1 MSDVKDMSEENSR
14 AGTASDAAV
23 VQSGGRAFHARSSE
37 LRSSALLSSVA
48 FCSLWEIASG
58 RWIEPFLISSPSRIL
73 SSLVTGFTRGDLL
86 QHTWVTFQEIAIGFP
101 VGAISGIALGY
112 WFGRSRL
119 LAEIFE
125 PIIIALNGIPRTAL
139 APLFIVWL
147 GIGLWS
153 KVGVVFL
160 LTFFLNFFNTYTGMR
175 QMDQEYVDL
184 ASLMGVKGWKLTFKV
199 IFPAISPYVF
209 TGIRTSIPFAVIG
222 AIVGE
227 FVASTEGVG
236 FFIRMSAGIFKTA
249 DVFVGIIVLMIM
261 VIIMDKIAEMVEA
274 TSVALA
280 DSNGTYSNPGIKE
293 RRFCDAKRRIRLRC
307 RHQCFDRLHILSGS
321 NASSARAQQKELP
334 EVTMLTAVPNFAFA
348 AIWVAEQLKY
358 FERKGCGSRSRRR
371 RAVRSV

>member
-1 MSDVKDMSEENSR
+1 MSKDISQENSR
-14 AGTASDAAV
+14 AGSAPHGAV
-23 VQSGGRAFHARSSE
+23 VQTGGALPIGGFGITLARF
-37 LRSSALLSSVA
+37 AIIGGFLL
-48 FCSLWEIASG
+48 LWEIASG

-73 SSLVTGFTRGDLL
+73 SSLITGFREGDLF

-101 VGAISGIALGY
+101 IGAISGIALGY

-125 PIIIALNGIPRTAL
+125 PIIIAFNGIPRTAV

-175 QMDQEYVDL
+175 QMDREYIDL

-227 FVASTEGVG
+227 FVASTEGLG

-261 VIIMDKIAEMVEA
+261 VIIMDKIAEMIEKR
-274 TSVALA
+274 ALRWQ
-280 DSNGTYSNPGIKE
+280 SQTE
-293 RRFCDAKRRIRLRC
+293 
-307 RHQCFDRLHILSGS
+307 HIQIQ
-321 NASSARAQQKELP
+321 A
-334 EVTMLTAVPNFAFA
+334 
-348 AIWVAEQLKY
+348 
-358 FERKGCGSRSRRR
+358 
-371 RAVRSV
+371 

>member
-1 MSDVKDMSEENSR
+1 MSKNISQENSE
-14 AGTASDAAV
+14 SHAV
-23 VQSGGRAFHARSSE
+23 TPTGG
-37 LRSSALLSSVA
+37 LLSMRGFGVTVVRFA
-48 FCSLWEIASG
+48 IIGGFFLLWQIASG
-58 RWIEPFLISSPSRIL
+58 RWIEPFLISSPSRIF
-73 SSLVTGFTRGDLL
+73 SSLITGFREGDLI
-86 QHTWVTFQEIAIGFP
+86 QHTWVTLQEIAIGFP
-101 VGAISGIALGY
+101 IGAISGIALGY

-160 LTFFLNFFNTYTGMR
+160 LTFFLNFFITYTGMR
-175 QMDQEYVDL
+175 QMDREYIDL
-184 ASLMGVKGWKLTFKV
+184 ARLMRVEGWKLTFRV
-199 IFPAISPYVF
+199 IFPAISPYLF

-261 VIIMDKIAEMVEA
+261 VIIMDRIAEMIEKR
-274 TSVALA
+274 ALRWQ
-280 DSNGTYSNPGIKE
+280 SQTE
-293 RRFCDAKRRIRLRC
+293 
-307 RHQCFDRLHILSGS
+307 HIQIQG
-321 NASSARAQQKELP
+321 
-334 EVTMLTAVPNFAFA
+334 
-348 AIWVAEQLKY
+348 
-358 FERKGCGSRSRRR
+358 
-371 RAVRSV
+371 

>member
-1 MSDVKDMSEENSR
+1 MTDQVGQQRSEITRSMPR
-14 AGTASDAAV
+14 TAASKSIFSSTVTVTLIRSGIV
-23 VQSGGRAFHARSSE
+23 VGFF
-37 LRSSALLSSVA
+37 LV
-48 FCSLWEIASG
+48 WEFASG
-58 RWIEPFLISSPSRIL
+58 RWIEPFLIGSPSRIFT
-73 SSLVTGFTRGDLL
+73 SLFTGFYSGDLL
-86 QHTWVTFQEIAIGFP
+86 QHTWVTFLEIAIGYP
-101 VGAISGIALGY
+101 IGAIAGIGLGY
-112 WFGRSRL
+112 SFGRSRL

-153 KVGVVFL
+153 KVGVVFV

-184 ASLMGVKGWKLTFKV
+184 AGLMGVRGWKLTWKV

-227 FVASTEGVG
+227 FVAATEGVG

-261 VIIMDKIAEMVEA
+261 VIILDKIAEAVERK
-274 TSVALA
+274 ALRWQ
-280 DSNGTYSNPGIKE
+280 T
-293 RRFCDAKRRIRLRC
+293 
-307 RHQCFDRLHILSGS
+307 
-321 NASSARAQQKELP
+321 QKEH
-334 EVTMLTAVPNFAFA
+334 VQ
-348 AIWVAEQLKY
+348 IQ
-358 FERKGCGSRSRRR
+358 G
-371 RAVRSV
+371 

>member
-1 MSDVKDMSEENSR
+1 MSKDVIQDRSR
-14 AGTASDAAV
+14 VAESGDAAV
-23 VQSGGRAFHARSSE
+23 LPKESGLSVRGIGVTI
-37 LRSSALLSSVA
+37 LRVVIIGGFLL
-48 FCSLWEIASG
+48 LWEVASG
-58 RWIEPFLISSPSRIL
+58 RWIEPFLISSPSRIF
-73 SSLVTGFTRGDLL
+73 SSMITGFYSGDLL

-101 VGAISGIALGY
+101 LGALTGIALGY

-125 PIIIALNGIPRTAL
+125 PIIIALNGIPRTAV

-147 GIGLWS
+147 GIGIWS

-184 ASLMGVKGWKLTFKV
+184 AKLMGVKGWKLTFKV

-227 FVASTEGVG
+227 FIAATEGVG
-236 FFIRMSAGIFKTA
+236 FFIRLSAGIFKTA

-261 VIIMDKIAEMVEA
+261 VIVMDKIAEMVE
-274 TSVALA
+274 
-280 DSNGTYSNPGIKE
+280 
-293 RRFCDAKRRIRLRC
+293 
-307 RHQCFDRLHILSGS
+307 
-321 NASSARAQQKELP
+321 
-334 EVTMLTAVPNFAFA
+334 
-348 AIWVAEQLKY
+348 
-358 FERKGCGSRSRRR
+358 R
-371 RAVRSV
+371 RALRWQTQTEHVQIQA

>member
-1 MSDVKDMSEENSR
+1 MSDQANPARV
-14 AGTASDAAV
+14 ATTQPAAASATSKTFLSMRSVRVTLIRSTIV
-23 VQSGGRAFHARSSE
+23 VGF
-37 LRSSALLSSVA
+37 LL
-48 FCSLWEIASG
+48 LWEFASG

-73 SSLVTGFTRGDLL
+73 TSLWTGFAEGDLL
-86 QHTWVTFQEIAIGFP
+86 QHTWVTFLEIAIGYP
-101 VGAISGIALGY
+101 IGAIGGIALGY
-112 WFGRSRL
+112 SFGRSRL

-175 QMDQEYVDL
+175 QMDREYVDL
-184 ASLMGVKGWKLTFKV
+184 ARLMGVKGLKLTFKV

-227 FVASTEGVG
+227 FVAATEGVG
-236 FFIRMSAGIFKTA
+236 FYIRMSAGVFRTA

-261 VIIMDKIAEMVEA
+261 VIIMDKIAEAV
-274 TSVALA
+274 
-280 DSNGTYSNPGIKE
+280 E
-293 RRFCDAKRRIRLRC
+293 RRALRW
-307 RHQCFDRLHILSGS
+307 QT
-321 NASSARAQQKELP
+321 QKEH
-334 EVTMLTAVPNFAFA
+334 VQ
-348 AIWVAEQLKY
+348 IQ
-358 FERKGCGSRSRRR
+358 G
-371 RAVRSV
+371 

>member
-1 MSDVKDMSEENSR
+1 MSDQVSGAQSR
-14 AGTASDAAV
+14 PAAARNTASAPKSAALSMSAV
-23 VQSGGRAFHARSSE
+23 GVTIVRFAIVGGF
-37 LRSSALLSSVA
+37 LL
-48 FCSLWEIASG
+48 LWQIASG
-58 RWIEPFLISSPSRIL
+58 PWIEPFLISSPSRIFT
-73 SSLVTGFTRGDLL
+73 SFINGFRDGDLL
-86 QHTWVTFQEIAIGFP
+86 QHTWVTFEEIAIGFP
-101 VGAISGIALGY
+101 IGAISGIGLGY
-112 WFGRSRL
+112 AFGRSRL

-125 PIIIALNGIPRTAL
+125 PIIVGLNGIPRTAL

-175 QMDQEYVDL
+175 QMDHEYVDL

-227 FVASTEGVG
+227 FVAATEGVG

-261 VIIMDKIAEMVEA
+261 VIVMDKIAEAV
-274 TSVALA
+274 
-280 DSNGTYSNPGIKE
+280 E
-293 RRFCDAKRRIRLRC
+293 RRALRW
-307 RHQCFDRLHILSGS
+307 QTQADHIQIQ
-321 NASSARAQQKELP
+321 A
-334 EVTMLTAVPNFAFA
+334 
-348 AIWVAEQLKY
+348 
-358 FERKGCGSRSRRR
+358 
-371 RAVRSV
+371 